1 MFRQTTQTLLE
12 MQGIEKRF
20 GQRVRELREKKKW
33 TQDEFA
39 DISGFHRAYIG
50 TVERGETN
58 ISIRNVE
65 TLAKALGVRMAD
77 LFRGLE
83 D

>member
-1 MFRQTTQTLLE
+1 
-12 MQGIEKRF
+12 MQGIEKGF
-20 GQRVRELREKKKW
+20 GERVRRLRLKNGW

-58 ISIRNVE
+58 ISLKNVQI
-65 TLAKALGVRMAD
+65 LAKALKVKMTE
-77 LFRGLE
+77 LFRGL
-83 D
+83 DD